1 MQAQPKA
8 AQWVVGYVDLR
19 HGMALRE
26 VLEAELS
33 AADGRLRGVRHR
45 VSRDADL
52 SLVNPLSAASAG
64 LLPDKHYQAGVEQLA
79 DIG

>member
-1 MQAQPKA
+1 M
-8 AQWVVGYVDLR
+8 VVGYVDLC
-19 HGMALRE
+19 HGVAVHK

-33 AADGRLRGVRHR
+33 AAHGHLRGVRHR
-45 VSRDADL
+45 VSRDADP

-64 LLPDKHYQAGVEQLA
+64 LLLDKHYQAGVEQLA